1 MINYRIPGLFRGQGS
16 LILLPSPHQNQP
28 KYAANGSLASLDYI
42 FSCSVVIKWNDLLNE
57 SKDRADILVHNFT
70 SPVGLICTVL
80 HIAREGCRLL
90 TGITMVLIL

>member
-16 LILLPSPHQNQP
+16 LILLPTRINPNMQP
-28 KYAANGSLASLDYI
+28 MVAWQVWTT
-42 FSCSVVIKWNDLLNE
+42 FSVVQLSSVIKWNDLLNE